1 MGQVPRGRMSG
12 LAVAAVALLAAAG
25 CGLTGND
32 DSAVSQPAAVAES
45 TATGGV
51 EPTPEEATATPTTK
65 PPTTKPTTKP
75 KPTKATPTEDP
86 NWHQAPAC
94 ATHEGHKISKK
105 AAKAALTE
113 ASKRQYWRT
122 EAPKLRVPFKL
133 IKAVAWNE
141 SGWQSDIVNCDGGYG
156 LMQTMPETVAHMN
169 ERFGLSY
176 DPRNYRDNAFIG
188 ANYLAWLTKFF
199 GDKHFKGSYNLS
211 SSTCRSHSDR
221 CLLNVVIA
229 AYNAG
234 FGDVDAGLAKRK
246 LVKPGYVDTV
256 RSLMSNCY
264 CDRY

>member
-1 MGQVPRGRMSG
+1 MSRLV
-12 LAVAAVALLAAAG
+12 LAVIALLVAAG

-32 DSAVSQPAAVAES
+32 DSAVSQPTPGAEPIAAES
-45 TATGGV
+45 V
-51 EPTPEEATATPTTK
+51 EPTPEETTVAPTTT
-65 PPTTKPTTKP
+65 PPTKKSKPTS
-75 KPTKATPTEDP
+75 TKATPTEDP

-94 ATHEGHKISKK
+94 ATHEGRKISKK
-105 AAKAALTE
+105 TAKAALTE
-113 ASKRQYWRT
+113 AAKRQYWRT

-156 LMQTMPETVAHMN
+156 LMQTMPETVTHMN

-176 DPRNYRDNAFIG
+176 DPRNYRDNAFLG

-199 GDKHFKGSYNLS
+199 GDKYFKGSYDLS
-211 SSTCRSHSDR
+211 STKCRSHSDR

-246 LVKPGYVDTV
+246 LVKPAYVDTV
-256 RSLMSNCY
+256 RSLMSTCY